1 MRIRVM
7 LALALV
13 AVLALTGCVKA
24 APAADWVQP
33 LLLEK
38 VRQSPGE
45 LVTAIVQGRDGA
57 LEPLAA
63 AVQARGGQVTK
74 RWEFINALAAQLPAR
89 AVPGL
94 AQTPGI
100 KYISWDAPVHGQWTG
115 AWNNTGGGGTTP
127 PYSVNT
133 ANVKTFFP
141 FAVYADKV
149 WSTGNYGAGTTVAV
163 LDSGLTPNG
172 SGSGDFG
179 SRSTSNVV
187 NVKVTG
193 SQDNYGHGT
202 WVAGIIGGDGT
213 VSGQGYVGVAP
224 QARLV
229 SVKVSD
235 DTGVATIGDL
245 IDGLNWIYSNAARYS
260 IRVINISMQSSV
272 QMSYLDDPLDAAVE
286 QVWGAGIVVVVSA
299 GNNGGRPCSVC
310 YAPANDPYVITV
322 GAVDDMGTVDQQDD
336 TLTTWSSFGVT
347 QDGFR
352 KPDLFAPGAHIVGAL
367 SGYNQSRPT
376 LALLYPGNIM
386 PTGYYIKMGGT
397 SAAAPIAAGAV
408 ALMLTANPTWTPDQV
423 KWVLTQTAGTFNSQ
437 PSGYG
442 GVLRADAAVA
452 YSMAPSAANG
462 GLVPSSG
469 TRSLGS
475 SGSTAQW
482 STAQWSTSGDF

>member
-24 APAADWVQP
+24 APAADRVQP

-38 VRQSPGE
+38 ARQSPGE

-115 AWNNTGGGGTTP
+115 ALNTTGGGTAAS
-127 PYSVNT
+127 YSVNT

-149 WSTGNYGAGTTVAV
+149 WSTGNYGAGTTVAF

-213 VSGQGYVGVAP
+213 VSGQGYVGIAP

-235 DTGVATIGDL
+235 DTGVATTGDL
-245 IDGLNWIYSNAARYS
+245 IDGLNWIYSNAAKYS

-299 GNNGGRPCSVC
+299 GNNGGQNCSVC

-322 GAVDDMGTVDQQDD
+322 GAVDDMGTVNQRDD
-336 TLTTWSSFGVT
+336 VLTTWSSFGVT
-347 QDGFR
+347 QDGFK
-352 KPDLFAPGAHIVGAL
+352 KPDIFAPGARIVGAL
-367 SGYNQSRPT
+367 SSYNQNRPT
-376 LALLYPGNIM
+376 LAQTYPGNVVA
-386 PTGYYIKMGGT
+386 PGYYIKLGGT
-397 SAAAPIAAGAV
+397 SAAAPIVAGAV
-408 ALMLTANPTWTPDQV
+408 ALMLTAHPEWTPNQV
-423 KWVLTQTAGTFNSQ
+423 KWLLSQTSSTFKDR
-437 PSGYG
+437 PTGYG
-442 GVLRADAAVA
+442 GELRVDSAVG
-452 YSMAPSAANG
+452 YSQ
-462 GLVPSSG
+462 VPSSANAG
-469 TRSLGS
+469 LTS
-475 SGSTAQW
+475 STATASSSTLDSTAQW
-482 STAQWSTSGDF
+482 STAQWSTSGDY

>member
-115 AWNNTGGGGTTP
+115 ALNTTGGGTAAS
-127 PYSVNT
+127 YSVNT

-149 WSTGNYGAGTTVAV
+149 WSTGNYGAGTTVAF

-213 VSGQGYVGVAP
+213 VSGQGYVGIAP

-235 DTGVATIGDL
+235 DTGVATTGDL
-245 IDGLNWIYSNAARYS
+245 IDGLNWIYSNAAKYS

-299 GNNGGRPCSVC
+299 GNNGGQNCSVC

-322 GAVDDMGTVDQQDD
+322 GAVDDMGTVNQRDD
-336 TLTTWSSFGVT
+336 VLTTWSSFGVT
-347 QDGFR
+347 QDGFK
-352 KPDLFAPGAHIVGAL
+352 KPDIFAPGARIVGAL
-367 SGYNQSRPT
+367 SSYNQNRPT
-376 LALLYPGNIM
+376 LAQTYPGNVVA
-386 PTGYYIKMGGT
+386 PGYYIKLGGT
-397 SAAAPIAAGAV
+397 SAAAPIVAGAV
-408 ALMLTANPTWTPDQV
+408 ALMLTAHPEWTPNQV
-423 KWVLTQTAGTFNSQ
+423 KWLLSQTSSTFKDR
-437 PSGYG
+437 PTGYG
-442 GVLRADAAVA
+442 GELRVDSAVG
-452 YSMAPSAANG
+452 YSQ
-462 GLVPSSG
+462 VPSSANAG
-469 TRSLGS
+469 LTS
-475 SGSTAQW
+475 STATASSSTLDSTAQW
-482 STAQWSTSGDF
+482 STAQWSTSGDY